1 LDQSS
6 NRSINIEREDKK
18 GKLQNYST
26 VQYSTI
32 TTMIFVHNRRQ
43 ASRKTATSAT
53 YCCIKFL
60 VVQYCLAVLICFTSA
75 STRSSA
81 QALSPLSPHHVPFS
95 KRTPPTSSTGTTTNM
110 NKNKRSSS
118 SVLFRSPT
126 SEEIELSESSDFD
139 HEDNIDGNNQHNT
152 DIVDEINSEVSLST
166 ATAINIDD
174 GASIES
180 SKRLRW
186 NRRKQIALGLLG
198 SIIVTASAAKMGYL
212 LGPPIIDVATA
223 SSTSTLLPSF
233 GIYTNSMILRD
244 VISTMSASVLAV
256 ILNRCITWGFENQKY
271 DSKFARKLTHTL
283 SAPLFIVFWPLFS
296 NAQGAKYFAS
306 LVTLTNILR
315 LYLAG
320 TGDAAESSLAKS
332 ISRSGDQAEVL
343 GGPFIYVCCF
353 QLFLVIFWRTSFVGV
368 VAMTTMAAGD
378 GMADIIGRKYGR
390 HDNQKWSSYLPNFM
404 ITDQKKS
411 IIGTVAFALSAFVC
425 TFGVVMWLIAT
436 GCLTSTSLSVV
447 ELASRIF
454 LIGWICAFI
463 EILPLGDD
471 NYTVPGSAAVLA
483 ALLLR

>member
-1 LDQSS
+1 
-6 NRSINIEREDKK
+6 
-18 GKLQNYST
+18 
-26 VQYSTI
+26 
-32 TTMIFVHNRRQ
+32 MIFVHNRRQ
-43 ASRKTATSAT
+43 ASRKTATSAS

-60 VVQYCLAVLICFTSA
+60 VLQYCLAVLICFTSA

-95 KRTPPTSSTGTTTNM
+95 KRTPTTNM
-110 NKNKRSSS
+110 NKNKRSSISSSS

-126 SEEIELSESSDFD
+126 SSEEIELSESSDFD

-166 ATAINIDD
+166 TINVVDD
-174 GASIES
+174 VGAASIES

-223 SSTSTLLPSF
+223 SPSF

-343 GGPFIYVCCF
+343 ELHLWGG
-353 QLFLVIFWRTSFVGV
+353 G
-368 VAMTTMAAGD
+368 GD
-378 GMADIIGRKYGR
+378 DYHGGRGWDGGYHGRKYGR
-390 HDNQKWSSYLPNFM
+390 HDIKN
-404 ITDQKKS
+404 
-411 IIGTVAFALSAFVC
+411 
-425 TFGVVMWLIAT
+425 AT
-436 GCLTSTSLSVV
+436 GCLTSTSLTVV

>member
-1 LDQSS
+1 
-6 NRSINIEREDKK
+6 
-18 GKLQNYST
+18 
-26 VQYSTI
+26 
-32 TTMIFVHNRRQ
+32 MIFVHNRRQ
-43 ASRKTATSAT
+43 ATRKTATSASS
-53 YCCIKFL
+53 CCIKFL

-95 KRTPPTSSTGTTTNM
+95 KRTPTTNM
-110 NKNKRSSS
+110 NKNKRSSISSSSSS

-166 ATAINIDD
+166 TINVVDD
-174 GASIES
+174 VGAASIES

-223 SSTSTLLPSF
+223 SPSF

-353 QLFLVIFWRTSFVGV
+353 QLFLIIFWRTSFVGV

-390 HDNQKWSSYLPNFM
+390 NDNQKWSSYLPNFM

-436 GCLTSTSLSVV
+436 GCLTSTSLTVV